1 MIIKT
6 NRNQHYS
13 DCGIEQKNY
22 EGRFGLHSLKLVLKY
37 IDLYL
42 EQDLKLA
49 ELAQQINFS
58 RSYLCYRFKQT
69 TGISLHQYIIRQRV
83 YRAKGLLESSSMS
96 LSEIALCCGFYNHSH
111 LTRAFKRLLGV
122 SPSAFRVRM
131 TNTIPAPEG
140 DWSYTV
146 DSTTIAF

>member
-1 MIIKT
+1 MIINAK
-6 NRNQHYS
+6 RNNHHFG
-13 DCGIEQKNY
+13 CGLEQENY
-22 EGRFGLHSLKLVLKY
+22 ESSFGLHSLKLVLKY

-42 EQDLKLA
+42 DQNLTLD

-58 RSYLCYRFKQT
+58 RSYLCYRFKQI

-96 LSEIALCCGFYNHSH
+96 LSEIAVCCGFYNHSH

-122 SPSAFRVRM
+122 PPSAFRVGA
-131 TNTIPAPEG
+131 TNTIPVPER
-140 DWSYTV
+140 DWC
-146 DSTTIAF
+146 STLQ